1 MAFNKNKVMDSARK
15 AYDKKQYD
23 KAVKEYLKIVKQD
36 PKDVRIWLKIGDLY
50 AKKGSKP
57 EATETYERVAKFY
70 SDQGFYQKAVAV
82 YKQILKLDPKQVPVN
97 LKLAELYRQLGLRSE
112 ASQHYEL
119 VAAYFHREGNTQE
132 ALSTIRQLVEL
143 DPENVSTRIKLAEL
157 YSKESM
163 NDEAIVEFKFACEF
177 LREHNRQDDF
187 IKVAER
193 LLFHDTANLELSR
206 ELAGLY
212 LRRNDPRRA
221 LAKLQVCFKQDPKDL
236 DTLAL
241 LAQAFQKLDQKG
253 KTVSVLKELASILL
267 EKDKKKKARDVH
279 KKILEFVPDD
289 PESLAFLGRKS
300 PSAQALPVEASQVS
314 GVRFTPPKDG
324 VEDSVMDSLK
334 SVTSEIPV
342 AAPQAFAEDL
352 DQSQFDDMVE
362 GATVEGEAN
371 SDEIT
376 KILNETD
383 VYIKYGLHQKAID
396 HLDRVFL
403 LDRDNVEAHE
413 RLKNIYQ
420 GQERIQD
427 VIAEL
432 LTLARVVGPRNSK
445 RATKYVREILEIE
458 PENQKALDI
467 ADKFGLSLSS
477 PSSMPAPPK
486 SKEASQELNFDDLNF
501 SEDTNSEKL
510 IGAVDGDDYDLDDGI
525 EFDYDPS
532 VVEQIE
538 DLSELEFEEIE
549 EDDPSFDPIDAAE
562 FDSKV
567 PVVTDSSE
575 DLKLA
580 NESYE
585 PLPTELEDELEEADF
600 FIEQGMVDEA
610 KDVLKGILAKKPNHP
625 LIVGKLA
632 ELDPPEDTA
641 SSQSA
646 KAPTSSSSPSTS
658 IKLETELNETDA
670 DTRYDLALAYKE
682 MGLYDEAIEA
692 LEKVRIVPGREIPC
706 LLVVGACHRE
716 DGQCNKAIE
725 ILKAGLY
732 SEELSD
738 GQKLDLYYELG
749 LTYEV
754 LEDNK
759 EALYYFEMIEKKDS
773 SYRDVKTKMSAI
785 QNNQNG
791 EDSNPFAEATNS
803 GDVDDVLDNL
813 FGDSD

>member
-1 MAFNKNKVMDSARK
+1 MDSARK

-57 EATETYERVAKFY
+57 EATETYERVANFY
-70 SDQGFYQKAVAV
+70 SEQGFYQKAVAV
-82 YKQILKLDPKQVPVN
+82 YKQILKLDPKLVPVN

-112 ASQHYEL
+112 SAQHFEL

-132 ALSTIRQLVEL
+132 ALATIRQLVEL

-163 NDEAIVEFKFACEF
+163 NDEAIVEFKYACEF

-212 LRRNDPRRA
+212 LQRNDPRRA

-241 LAQAFQKLDQKG
+241 LAQAFQKLDQRG
-253 KTVSVLKELASILL
+253 KTVSVLKELAAILL
-267 EKDKKKKARDVH
+267 ENGKKKKARDVH
-279 KKILEFVPDD
+279 KKILEFVPED
-289 PESLAFLGRKS
+289 PESLAFLGHKDQGAKPMP
-300 PSAQALPVEASQVS
+300 PSTSQIS
-314 GVRFTPPKDG
+314 HVRFVSPDDGDKNSKKENAAAPSPPA
-324 VEDSVMDSLK
+324 
-334 SVTSEIPV
+334 T
-342 AAPQAFAEDL
+342 PQAFAADL

-362 GATVEGEAN
+362 GATIEGEAN

-396 HLDRVFL
+396 HLERVFL

-413 RLKNIYQ
+413 RLKTIYQ
-420 GQERIQD
+420 GQDRTQD

-432 LTLARVVGPRNSK
+432 LTLARVVAPRNGK
-445 RATKYVREILEIE
+445 RAKKYLLEVLELDALNSKVSEISE
-458 PENQKALDI
+458 
-467 ADKFGLSLSS
+467 KFGLAIDSS
-477 PSSMPAPPK
+477 GSTGGGLGAKDSA
-486 SKEASQELNFDDLNF
+486 QDLNFDDLNF
-501 SEDTNSEKL
+501 SEETNPDKL
-510 IGAVDGDDYDLDDGI
+510 AGAMDEDLLDDDEGI
-525 EFDYDPS
+525 EFDYEGS
-532 VVEQIE
+532 FVEEID
-538 DLSELEFEEIE
+538 DLSDLEFEEIV
-549 EDDPSFDPIDAAE
+549 EDEPSFDPIDAAE

-567 PVVTDSSE
+567 PAVPAVPESASLVDG
-575 DLKLA
+575 
-580 NESYE
+580 SYE
-585 PLPTELEDELEEADF
+585 PLPSELEDELDEADF
-600 FIEQGMVDEA
+600 FIEQGMLSEA
-610 KDVLKGILAKKPNHP
+610 KDVLNGMLSKKPNHP
-625 LIVGKLA
+625 LILSKLA
-632 ELDPPEDTA
+632 ELEPPKENNNQEHQDPKQNKGSTA
-641 SSQSA
+641 SA
-646 KAPTSSSSPSTS
+646 G

-716 DGQCNKAIE
+716 DGNCNKAIE
-725 ILKAGLY
+725 VLKAGLY
-732 SEELSD
+732 SDELTD
-738 GQKLDLYYELG
+738 EQKIDVYYELG
-749 LTYEV
+749 MTYEV
-754 LEDNK
+754 LQDNK
-759 EALYYFEMIEKKDS
+759 EALYYFEMIQKKDP
-773 SYRDVKTKMSAI
+773 SYRDVESKMSAI
-785 QNNQNG
+785 QG
-791 EDSNPFAEATNS
+791 SKSDDANPFADAS
-803 GDVDDVLDNL
+803 GGDVDDVLDNL
-813 FGDSD
+813 FGDSSD